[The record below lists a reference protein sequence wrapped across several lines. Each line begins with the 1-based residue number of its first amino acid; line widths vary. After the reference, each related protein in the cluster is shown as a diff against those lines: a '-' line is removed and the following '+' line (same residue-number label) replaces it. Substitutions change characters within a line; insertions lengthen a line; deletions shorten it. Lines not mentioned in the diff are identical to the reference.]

1 MKKYVF
7 SALIVTIISL
17 QADQLDEDLQQLK
30 IKLRHLR
37 DSFEKISTVSKI
49 NLLQEISKIAGE
61 LGELS
66 KFSDEMLAQAIREY
80 RLTTNFRS
88 SRLFYR
94 YFNEILNRIKHI
106 VILLDKLKDHK
117 PSQQGEE
124 WAGGIVLKSIIEII
138 NSIKDRLPDENKFL
152 KAKKELIDEINIL
165 KELIK
170 PIAQNFNVKI
180 EGLEE

>member
-1 MKKYVF
+1 MVRFPYFEGKNRMKKYVF

-80 RLTTNFRS
+80 
-88 SRLFYR
+88 
-94 YFNEILNRIKHI
+94 
-106 VILLDKLKDHK
+106 VILD
-117 PSQQGEE
+117 
-124 WAGGIVLKSIIEII
+124 
-138 NSIKDRLPDENKFL
+138 
-152 KAKKELIDEINIL
+152 
-165 KELIK
+165 
-170 PIAQNFNVKI
+170 
-180 EGLEE
+180 